1 MRNLAIYFFTYFSK
15 GGQEIGMKRLN
26 YKDREKLEKM
36 YLAGIDV
43 AEIAHALKVH
53 QTTVYRELKRGATG
67 QLDGNG
73 RIGYSAKQGQIT
85 TQNLLKN
92 CKAKH

>member
-1 MRNLAIYFFTYFSK
+1 
-15 GGQEIGMKRLN
+15 MKRLN
-26 YKDREKLEKM
+26 YKDRKKLEKM

-53 QTTVYRELKRGATG
+53 QATVYRELKRGATG

-73 RIGYSAKQGQIT
+73 HIGYSAKQGQIT

-92 CKAKH
+92 RKAKH